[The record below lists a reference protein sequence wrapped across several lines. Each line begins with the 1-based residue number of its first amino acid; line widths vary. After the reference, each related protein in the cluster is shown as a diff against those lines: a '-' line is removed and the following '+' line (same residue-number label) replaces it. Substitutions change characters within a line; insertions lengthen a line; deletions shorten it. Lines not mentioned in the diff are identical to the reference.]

1 MSASGR
7 AVGSIDRWQRSNRPA
22 AVGYAVVKKFGDDR
36 ANLYVVSLGWYGF
49 VAIYPLLL
57 VVVTIFGFVG
67 AKSLGHRLVTTLHE
81 FPVVG
86 SQFNPSDGSSS
97 LHGSTLG
104 LVIGLAGLLY
114 GAQGVTQTAQQAMA
128 GVWNIAQLDVPGFLP
143 RLVRSLSGLVIIGG
157 AFIINAVLA
166 TFATSTGHGDLL
178 RVLILVGMVLVNA
191 VLYVASFRVLTPFS
205 VALRTLVPGAFVAA
219 VGFTFLITLG
229 SGLVQHQVKNS
240 SATYGQFGIVIG
252 LVAFLFLLAKIT
264 LYGAELNPVL
274 HRHLWPR
281 SLQSADPTEADD
293 QVLGDIVHQDLRR
306 SDQRIGVGFGR
317 HAWDQVESDA
327 RLEPGRAENEVGVL
341 PPTSGRAE

>member
-1 MSASGR
+1 MTTPGR
-7 AVGSIDRWQRSNRPA
+7 AIGTIDRWQRSNRPA

-36 ANLYVVSLGWYGF
+36 ANLYVVGLGWYGF

-86 SQFNPSDGSSS
+86 SQFNPADGSSS

-128 GVWNIAQLDVPGFLP
+128 GVWNIADLHVPGFLP
-143 RLVRSLSGLVIIGG
+143 RLVRSLGGLVIIGG

-166 TFATSTGHGDLL
+166 TFATSTGHGDPL
-178 RVLILVGMVLVNA
+178 RVLMLVGMVLVNT
-191 VLYVASFRVLTPFS
+191 VLYVAAFWVLTPAS
-205 VALRTLVPGAFVAA
+205 VALGTLVPGAVTAA

-252 LVAFLFLLAKIT
+252 LVAFLFLLAKIS

-274 HRHLWPR
+274 HRRLWPR
-281 SLQSADPTEADD
+281 SLQSGHPTKADD

-306 SDQRIGVGFGR
+306 SDQRIGVGFG
-317 HAWDQVESDA
+317 HDAGAQVESDA
-327 RLEPGRAENEVGVL
+327 RLEPR
-341 PPTSGRAE
+341 